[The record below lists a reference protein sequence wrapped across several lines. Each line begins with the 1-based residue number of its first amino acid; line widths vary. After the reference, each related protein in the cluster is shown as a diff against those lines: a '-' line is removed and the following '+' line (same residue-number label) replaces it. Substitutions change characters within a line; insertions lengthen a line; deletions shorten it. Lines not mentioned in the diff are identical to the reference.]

1 MDKRAFKSRYREQ
14 VRDILTQLQSAMV
27 VSAQLEVALANIGQ
41 SVQALSRDV
50 EEFLSE
56 ESDQPPSAS

>member
-1 MDKRAFKSRYREQ
+1 MDKSVFKSRYREQ

-41 SVQALSRDV
+41 SVQSLSRDV
-50 EEFLSE
+50 EQFLAE
-56 ESDQPPSAS
+56 ESDQPPSAP